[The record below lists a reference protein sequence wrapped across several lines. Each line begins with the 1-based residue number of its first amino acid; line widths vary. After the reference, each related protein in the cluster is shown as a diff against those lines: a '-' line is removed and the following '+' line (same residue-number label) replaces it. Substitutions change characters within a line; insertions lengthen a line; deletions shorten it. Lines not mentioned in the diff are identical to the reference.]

1 MEPTPTT
8 KRTVDIRRQVKRCST
23 CQQRFSRD
31 AGFCPFDGT
40 KLEAAPFDPRIDPLI
55 GTRIDGRYD
64 VVSVLGEGGMGRI
77 YEVRHAALDRA
88 FAMKILRPELA
99 QDADLAARFILEAK
113 ATASVKH
120 PNVVQI
126 TDFGRLPDGVPFFVM
141 ELLVG
146 HTLGEVI
153 KAGGPVPPAR
163 AVRILRKVAGA
174 LAAAHAAGVVH
185 RDLKPDNV
193 FLVGGSRDL
202 AAPDDPGR
210 GRLLAMLS
218 SGADVR
224 VVDFGAAKIVGSN
237 RMTRAGVVFGTPHY
251 MSPEQASGQAVDH
264 RADVYS
270 VGVIMYEMFT
280 GRVPFEAETYM
291 GVLTQHMF
299 ARPSRP
305 SEVAGAAKE
314 LGALEDITMTC
325 LAKKPEERFASMDD
339 LIAAIDRV
347 VQLDGEGDTDLGPR
361 IGQGAERVSR
371 SIPPPRPPESEPPSF
386 AEMRLAIDGGRPSAP
401 VPGRPAW
408 RLMGYAGAVSVLALA
423 SIGLA
428 RWLLARE
435 TPVAAAPDLSTAPIR
450 PEAPPEGPWRAPSSA
465 DLPAAAPAPAV
476 SVAPTVG
483 ERVPDPTK
491 PPPQRGHRR
500 PPPQSD
506 LDDVGDPFA
515 AEH

>member
-1 MEPTPTT
+1 MDPAPT
-8 KRTVDIRRQVKRCST
+8 KRTVDIRREVKRCVT
-23 CQQRFSRD
+23 CKQRFSRD

-40 KLEAAPFDPRIDPLI
+40 KLETAPFDPLADPLI
-55 GTRIDGRYD
+55 GTRVDGRYD
-64 VVSVLGEGGMGRI
+64 VVSILGEGGMGRI

-99 QDADLAARFILEAK
+99 QDAELAARFILEAK

-153 KAGGPVPPAR
+153 KAGGPLPAAR

-202 AAPDDPGR
+202 AAPDDPDR
-210 GRLLAMLS
+210 SHSLAMLS

-224 VVDFGAAKIVGSN
+224 LVDFGAAKIVGAN
-237 RMTRAGVVFGTPHY
+237 RLTRAGVVFGTPHY

-270 VGVIMYEMFT
+270 FGVIMYEMFC

-299 ARPSRP
+299 ARPVRP
-305 SEVAGAAKE
+305 SAIGGAAGVAE

-339 LIAAIDRV
+339 LIGAIDGV
-347 VQLDGEGDTDLGPR
+347 VKLDGEADNDLGPR
-361 IGQGAERVSR
+361 LSSVGDRASR
-371 SIPPPRPPESEPPSF
+371 SIRPPLPDEGELPTF
-386 AEMRLAIDGGRPSAP
+386 AEMRVAIDGARGVVPSRSTRGSRWLY
-401 VPGRPAW
+401 V
-408 RLMGYAGAVSVLALA
+408 LCMGAAGGVVLA
-423 SIGLA
+423 SIGAA
-428 RWLLARE
+428 RWLRTREAPGTPAADTAARPLDVPTE
-435 TPVAAAPDLSTAPIR
+435 NPVASVPK
-450 PEAPPEGPWRAPSSA
+450 APSPPVIGS
-465 DLPAAAPAPAV
+465 
-476 SVAPTVG
+476 SAPTVG
-483 ERVPDPTK
+483 ERAPT
-491 PPPQRGHRR
+491 PTRTPPQPGRHRA
-500 PPPQSD
+500 QSESE

-515 AEH
+515 TKAR